1 MKKCTAL
8 LLALLV
14 ALSLTACGQPD
25 VVDTPDWEFPA
36 AFTGLEPLVEQ
47 AQAEGSLTVY
57 GGCPADCL
65 AAVCE
70 TFETLFNVRVTYQQ
84 LTDKEVLEKLDRSGQ
99 PGADVWFGADSA
111 ALHEATF
118 MDGLT
123 AYTPAAAAN
132 LSNDAFAGRDGLW
145 YGVAVDPLGLIY
157 NASSLRQMGI
167 SAPADWEDLTKLE
180 YWDLLWLPDYSTI
193 EGWLLARAAMDVFD
207 EGAEDFLLSLDEN
220 TVCYVADD
228 DPAANYVGTGECV
241 IAVGLLSNGAAQR
254 LDGGYDDIRMT
265 LPSSGAPYI
274 LSGAAILRN
283 ATHSAA
289 AQLWMEF
296 VLSPACQE
304 LMAKN
309 GWYVWPTVS
318 GVQLSEDFAQLR
330 VNLNDLS
337 VRLPVGQEGGEL
349 DYLIDSVQ
357 SALYSP
363 AEG

>member
-84 LTDKEVLEKLDRSGQ
+84 LRDKEVLEKLDRSGQ

-157 NASSLRQMGI
+157 NAASLRQMGI
-167 SAPADWEDLTKLE
+167 SAPAD
-180 YWDLLWLPDYSTI
+180 
-193 EGWLLARAAMDVFD
+193 
-207 EGAEDFLLSLDEN
+207 
-220 TVCYVADD
+220 
-228 DPAANYVGTGECV
+228 
-241 IAVGLLSNGAAQR
+241 
-254 LDGGYDDIRMT
+254 
-265 LPSSGAPYI
+265 
-274 LSGAAILRN
+274 
-283 ATHSAA
+283 
-289 AQLWMEF
+289 
-296 VLSPACQE
+296 
-304 LMAKN
+304 
-309 GWYVWPTVS
+309 
-318 GVQLSEDFAQLR
+318 
-330 VNLNDLS
+330 
-337 VRLPVGQEGGEL
+337 
-349 DYLIDSVQ
+349 
-357 SALYSP
+357 
-363 AEG
+363 